1 MMTSKREQWLNLA
14 VQIQHRK
21 AAIFRSVLEV
31 LSTDFHRCC
40 FPVPLLSVF
49 YAVTNTSDSS
59 IARWS
64 SGAFSLPT
72 TTINWTGN
80 TGLAIAN
87 RMGVFAFCFVSLPE
101 PDFLTESWLWLQLF
115 VQSVKR
121 EHRAVQEE
129 LLPLACGR
137 LLGHPGSSTGPHNE
151 SPPLPQSS
159 VTHTIFWALTLLCK
173 STHNCHS

>member
-1 MMTSKREQWLNLA
+1 MMTSKHEQWLNLA
-14 VQIQHRK
+14 VQIQHPK

-40 FPVPLLSVF
+40 FPVPLLDNTDVF
-49 YAVTNTSDSS
+49 HAVTNSSDSN

-87 RMGVFAFCFVSLPE
+87 RKGGLAIANRKGVFAFCFVSLPE
-101 PDFLTESWLWLQLF
+101 PDVLTESWLWLQLSLSR
-115 VQSVKR
+115 V
-121 EHRAVQEE
+121 
-129 LLPLACGR
+129 
-137 LLGHPGSSTGPHNE
+137 
-151 SPPLPQSS
+151 
-159 VTHTIFWALTLLCK
+159 
-173 STHNCHS
+173 

>member
-1 MMTSKREQWLNLA
+1 MMSKHEQWLNLA
-14 VQIQHRK
+14 VQIQHPK

-31 LSTDFHRCC
+31 LSTDFHWCC
-40 FPVPLLSVF
+40 FPVPSLSVF
-49 YAVTNTSDSS
+49 HAVTNTWDSN

-87 RMGVFAFCFVSLPE
+87 RKGVFAFCFVSLPK

-137 LLGHPGSSTGPHNE
+137 LLGHPGSSWKSTPPPEQCHPHYILGPH
-151 SPPLPQSS
+151 PALQI
-159 VTHTIFWALTLLCK
+159 HTL
-173 STHNCHS
+173 NCHS